1 MNRPRT
7 PIEIDIPQ
15 YLARWEPTD
24 VPVASVYADWNIS
37 GRGRHEAPTV
47 VEHELR
53 RALSTFPERS
63 AAHASLAA
71 DVARIQTFLAER
83 VPPAARSVVIFACEA
98 RGLWYARTPGVS
110 TSTAVHVGDYPQ
122 LLQLAELSQDA
133 TDCIVAVV
141 DTEHVRL
148 IDLADSGARELKGL
162 SEDTWGGTRSSSR
175 AAWHNAHLSRAHEMT
190 LHRFATDAAQAI
202 TQAVEAEQIQH
213 LAIAGEDSI
222 VPLVREALPLPVR
235 QRVVTTPRVDMRAGL
250 DEVVDL
256 VWPQVRTAAAAA
268 RASETG
274 LLIDRAGG
282 ATDIAT
288 GVDAVRPLLA
298 NGRAETFIMDPQA
311 FPEADGEAMLRE
323 AIAHRCRVL
332 LVRGHPGL
340 ASVGGVVVSLH

>member
-1 MNRPRT
+1 M
-7 PIEIDIPQ
+7 
-15 YLARWEPTD
+15 
-24 VPVASVYADWNIS
+24 PVVSVYADWSVS

-53 RALSTFPERS
+53 RALSQFPERS

-71 DVARIQTFLAER
+71 DVARVQTFLAER
-83 VPPAARSVVIFACEA
+83 VPPATRSVVIFACEA
-98 RGLWYARTPGVS
+98 RGLWYARTLGVS
-110 TSTAVHVGDYPQ
+110 TSTAVHVGDSPQ

-148 IDLADSGARELKGL
+148 IDLADSGAREISGL

-190 LHRFATDAAQAI
+190 LHRFATDAAHAI

-235 QRVVTTPRVDMRAGL
+235 QRVVATPKIDMRAGI
-250 DEVVDL
+250 DHVVEIAWPEV
-256 VWPQVRTAAAAA
+256 RMAAAAA
-268 RASETG
+268 RSAEAGS
-274 LLIDRAGG
+274 LIERAGG
-282 ATDIAT
+282 TEKIVT
-288 GVDAVRPLLA
+288 GVEVVHPLLSG
-298 NGRAETFIMDPQA
+298 GRVETLVMDPQV
-311 FPEADGEAMLRE
+311 FPDAEAEAMLRE
-323 AIAHRCRVL
+323 AITHRCRIL
-332 LVRGHPGL
+332 LVRGHAGL
-340 ASVGGVVVSLH
+340 AGVGGVVVSLH